1 MSLAITTV
9 ALRILM
15 VPRNVFDKKDLRE
28 DRKPEER
35 GLQCIALAG
44 ERKPLVDLHNADG
57 GTAPSDITAL

>member
-9 ALRILM
+9 ALKILM

-35 GLQCIALAG
+35 ATMHRARQG
-44 ERKPLVDLHNADG
+44 EETPCRSP
-57 GTAPSDITAL
+57 